1 MHIGQPFLRATR
13 AAVFAAV
20 CVLVSAAL
28 HGLAGG
34 DPVHTGTL
42 LGALTLTWTGAFLL
56 GGRRRGLEV
65 LLAACFAA
73 QYGMHHLFS
82 AGAAA
87 PPPPHEHVTGVGMF
101 LVHAVTAVL
110 SAWWLARGE
119 SALAVLL
126 HLAVASIDR
135 WWGVLSLLTG
145 GPVEASPSGGR
156 PTARDGDAFLQRLF
170 AAAIFRRGPPAR
182 FSLV

>member
-1 MHIGQPFLRATR
+1 MRAIR

-34 DPVHTGTL
+34 DPVRAGTL
-42 LGALTLTWTGAFLL
+42 FGALALTWTGAFLL
-56 GGRRRGLEV
+56 AGRRRGMEV

-73 QYGMHHLFS
+73 QYGMHLLFG
-82 AGAAA
+82 AGGADV
-87 PPPPHEHVTGVGMF
+87 PPPHEHATGVGMF
-101 LVHAVTAVL
+101 LVHATTAVI

-126 HLAVASIDR
+126 HLAVTSVGR
-135 WWGVLSLLTG
+135 WWRVLSVLTG
-145 GPVEASPSGGR
+145 GPVELSPYGGR
-156 PTARDGDAFLQRLF
+156 RAAWDDHDAFLQLLF
-170 AAAIFRRGPPAR
+170 AAANFRRGPPAR
-182 FSLV
+182 LSLI